1 MSKDQF
7 DAVGTRTAQIA
18 GFGVQRPAV
27 VAGAGLLPVGEEGA
41 AEVAE
46 PDFLDIAE
54 GLDGRVFTPAVS
66 APNAEQ
72 WSERSDVRMWSNGG
86 LGFDHGE
93 QTKPVLRIALVDS
106 PKLRDA
112 KVSLTLAPE
121 CVCWKGTVKLNGRWN
136 ELRRSRRGNCLL
148 RASALGLTLL
158 LAAACSDSRPDET
171 PALDGNNYVQ
181 TNLAANDAEYKAQF
195 TFPDLVNAWG
205 LANRPKGAGGHFWV
219 GAGGKSFQFVGD
231 VTESSDAQVQKLF
244 QDGLKIVTIPGADA
258 DTSDAS
264 AGKTTGVVFNPAPIT
279 SDLFYVHD
287 QPVEAEGGPLNGSAR
302 FIVATDSGKISAWT
316 ELDFEDRIVRHDG
329 PANLVFDGQPQGMQ
343 FLGIALTPS
352 GDKLL
357 AADFGAE
364 PQVRTFDKDWQL
376 VPTTGFANPFATGD
390 AIDPAAPEKGRKAE
404 PGDPAPFNVS
414 TVGNRV
420 FVAYATTKA
429 DRADATAFDAGEEDS
444 LDKDQE
450 QAAGGR
456 PDKGKLAEFDADGKL
471 VRILGDGK
479 RLNAPWAVTVA
490 PEGFGPLSGKLLV
503 GNFGGAGHVLAYD
516 DATGKFADYLRD
528 ADGKPVAIEGLWALM
543 FGNGDS
549 LGDADSLYF
558 TAGPGDEKDGL
569 FGRLRLK

>member
-1 MSKDQF
+1 M
-7 DAVGTRTAQIA
+7 
-18 GFGVQRPAV
+18 
-27 VAGAGLLPVGEEGA
+27 
-41 AEVAE
+41 
-46 PDFLDIAE
+46 
-54 GLDGRVFTPAVS
+54 
-66 APNAEQ
+66 
-72 WSERSDVRMWSNGG
+72 
-86 LGFDHGE
+86 
-93 QTKPVLRIALVDS
+93 
-106 PKLRDA
+106 
-112 KVSLTLAPE
+112 
-121 CVCWKGTVKLNGRWN
+121 
-136 ELRRSRRGNCLL
+136 L